1 MCLDYESLRLPETSI
16 FKWNGYI
23 KLTGVFV
30 CMYSWLKGL
39 LVATDLTLE
48 SDLKKVP
55 QHIAIIMDGNG
66 RWAQAQGKGRVTGHK
81 AGVDSVRAVVKAA
94 RKAEVKALTLFAFS
108 SENWQRPEKEVSVL
122 MDLFMFVLT
131 KEVKRLHKNNI
142 RFQVIGELNR
152 FSDKLQKS
160 ITKSEQLTA
169 NNTGLVLSVAA
180 NYGGRWDIANAAKHL
195 ASQVQ
200 NNEISLDDINE
211 NSLHEHTCLAQ
222 LPPLDL
228 LIRTG
233 GDYRISN
240 FLLWQSAYAEFY
252 FTDVLWPDFNED
264 ELAQA
269 IDVFEQR
276 ERRFGKT
283 GEQVSSMNNENNN

>member
-1 MCLDYESLRLPETSI
+1 
-16 FKWNGYI
+16 
-23 KLTGVFV
+23 
-30 CMYSWLKGL
+30 
-39 LVATDLTLE
+39 VATDLASE
-48 SDLKKVP
+48 SDYKKIP
-55 QHIAIIMDGNG
+55 QHVAIIMDGNG
-66 RWAQAQGKGRVTGHK
+66 RWAQAQGKGRVVGHK
-81 AGVDSVRAVVKAA
+81 AGVDSVRAVVRAA

-122 MDLFMFVLT
+122 MDLFMLVLT
-131 KEVKRLHKNNI
+131 KEVKRLHKNDI
-142 RFQVIGELNR
+142 RFQVIGDLSR
-152 FSDKLQKS
+152 FSEKLQKS

-180 NYGGRWDIANAAKHL
+180 NYGGRWDITNAAKQL

-200 NNEISLDDINE
+200 KNEITLDDINE
-211 NSLHEHTCLAQ
+211 ESLNDQTCLAN

-240 FLLWQSAYAEFY
+240 FLLWQAAYAEFY
-252 FTDVLWPDFNED
+252 FTETLWPDFHENEFI
-264 ELAQA
+264 QA
-269 IDVFEQR
+269 INVFDQR

-283 GEQVSSMNNENNN
+283 GEQVVKK